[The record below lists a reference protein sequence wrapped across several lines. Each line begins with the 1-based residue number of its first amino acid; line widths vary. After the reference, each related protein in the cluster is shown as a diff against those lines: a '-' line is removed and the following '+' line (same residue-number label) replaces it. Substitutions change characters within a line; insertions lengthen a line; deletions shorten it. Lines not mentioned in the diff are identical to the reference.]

1 MAEIQIDPQVV
12 IQNLINEISRLN
24 VELAVAR
31 AALKTYEEDKNTEE

>member
-31 AALKTYEEDKNTEE
+31 AALKTYETDKNTEE

>member
-31 AALKTYEEDKNTEE
+31 AALKTYEEKPSDD